1 MQSEGTAVER
11 RLTAERIRAAMEYL
25 AQEAS
30 DGRFVAID
38 RVWQAALEKAP
49 LTAFEQ
55 ELHSDGRTRG
65 LVEFRFATSLLVT
78 SGWLYKHPDGTGR
91 WAITEQGIEAI
102 AQHPGAELLATANR
116 INNQALADRRQLERE
131 AMGSRWLPHDVGIRR
146 MLVAAHDFVDVAL
159 RQGGSL
165 FVERKAVW
173 SRSTVEALHARWQR
187 IGTVRE
193 AGRSFIENLKAQL
206 DGASDDEILL
216 MAEIVAMQLLPMVR
230 SIGYKA
236 KRARVDAVIACM
248 EHPVEVPRVFDQA
261 FGAGAFNPGVAM
273 NQDIPRSIS
282 YFLDMALAWTGLDAE
297 QQQAALGDPLAWR
310 AFLREAAGDGF
321 ATQHYALLYLVHPDF
336 FGPVVG
342 DDRQRIRDAFA
353 GELGDSETGDVDVDL
368 ASIVFALQSKEGG
381 TIDFY
386 GEPLVS
392 KWRSRERSKPQLSA
406 DPVVEPVSDDLFDA
420 RGFTP
425 AHVGAAALA
434 EELLFEER
442 WVGSV
447 IDALHRRGQV
457 ILYGPPGT
465 GKTYV
470 ARALAEAVAGK
481 SGVVKRIQFHPSYT
495 YEDFFAGFRP
505 RANEQGQLIF
515 ELQHG
520 PLRQLAEEATRNPEL
535 AHVLMIDE
543 INRANLAKV
552 FGELYYLLEYRN
564 DPIDVLYAG
573 SGDDGGS
580 SFTLPPNLLI
590 IGTMN
595 TADRS
600 IALLDS
606 AMRRRFSFFELHPD
620 VPPVAGVLE
629 RWAARHPQEMPI
641 ARVFEALNERI
652 TDREDRIGPSHLLQH
667 GLDRDRL
674 DAVWSESVLPL
685 LEERHLGSSVDV
697 PARFGLQALLG
708 AIASDSDGSSWD
720 QRHVE
725 PLG

>member
-1 MQSEGTAVER
+1 MEQK
-11 RLTAERIRAAMEYL
+11 LTAERIRAAMEHL
-25 AQEAS
+25 AQEAP
-30 DGRFVAID
+30 DGRFLPID
-38 RVWQAALEKAP
+38 EIWRAAHEHAP
-49 LTAFEQ
+49 LTDFEQ
-55 ELHSDGRTRG
+55 ELHSNGRPRG
-65 LVEFRFATSLLVT
+65 EVEFRFATSLLVFA
-78 SGWLYKHPDGTGR
+78 GWLYKHPDGSGR
-91 WAITEQGIEAI
+91 WAITDRGIEAL
-102 AQHPGAELLATANR
+102 AQHPGAELLAAATQ
-116 INNQALADRRQLERE
+116 INNQARAERRQRERDD
-131 AMGSRWLPHDVGIRR
+131 AGARWLPHDAGIRR
-146 MLVAAHDFVDVAL
+146 MLAAADVFVDVAL

-173 SRSTVEALHARWQR
+173 SRPTVEGLHARWQR
-187 IGTVRE
+187 VGSVRE
-193 AGRSFIENLKAQL
+193 AGRSFIDNLKAQL
-206 DGASDDEILL
+206 DGAPDDEILL
-216 MAEIVAMQLLPMVR
+216 MAEIVAMQLLPIVK

-236 KRARVDAVIACM
+236 KRARVDAVIECM

-282 YFLDMALAWTGLDAE
+282 YFVDMALAWTALDPE
-297 QQQAALGDPLAWR
+297 QQEEALEDPLAWR
-310 AFLREAAGDGF
+310 AFLREAAGEGF
-321 ATQHYALLYLVHPDF
+321 ATQHHALLYLVHPGF

-342 DDRQRIRDAFA
+342 EDRRRIRDAFA
-353 GELGDSETGDVDVDL
+353 GELGDEGSGDLDVDL
-368 ASIVFALQSKEGG
+368 AAIVFALQSKAGG
-381 TIDFY
+381 TIEFY

-392 KWRSRERSKPQLSA
+392 RWRARESA
-406 DPVVEPVSDDLFDA
+406 KSNPDVLPPNRPIEPTEDVPFDA
-420 RGFTP
+420 RGFAP
-425 AHVGAAALA
+425 ANVRASALA
-434 EELLFEER
+434 DELLFDER
-442 WVGSV
+442 WIQSV
-447 IDALHRRGQV
+447 VDALHRRGQV

-470 ARALAEAVAGK
+470 ARALAAAIAGE

-520 PLRQLAEEATRNPEL
+520 PLRQLAEEAARNPEL

-590 IGTMN
+590 VGTMN

-620 VPPVAGVLE
+620 VAPVAGVLD

-641 ARVFEALNERI
+641 AAIFAALNDRI
-652 TDREDRIGPSHLLQH
+652 SDREDRIGPSHLLQRR
-667 GLDRDRL
+667 LDRSRL
-674 DAVWSESVLPL
+674 EAVWNESVLPL

-697 PARFGLQALLG
+697 PERFGLEVLLRAVADDRG
-708 AIASDSDGSSWD
+708 ATIADLGDD
-720 QRHVE
+720 E
-725 PLG
+725 PRE